1 MSTEILS
8 SKEDERKTKKLTGLS
23 TGGGLIPLPRLN
35 DKLPKL
41 REDTEE
47 SLLTKESSDVPKQIV
62 RLSIASPAAKLSTS
76 RSPITSTDFYFSR
89 DLLVQDADEKAMEKD
104 VHGGLSA
111 LASKEGMIS
120 RESAAKFL
128 RSVLEDFGV
137 IGHVLEEVVENL
149 LNILDSNKDGSISLS
164 EVEESASMIEKI
176 LNIDDTGA
184 KYTRFFKW
192 LGYDLSNKGE
202 TIREHTRL
210 KFSTVKEHDEHIYN
224 SAVKFATRE
233 ILFGVVFAACSML
246 ILFSLPLADPYSS
259 PKENWLFIFVLLPC
273 ELAYVAWWLDANF
286 TMMAPVLLNFYE
298 ILDALAFDSERD
310 KLFTYIYAFF
320 FLLL

>member
-1 MSTEILS
+1 
-8 SKEDERKTKKLTGLS
+8 
-23 TGGGLIPLPRLN
+23 
-35 DKLPKL
+35 
-41 REDTEE
+41 
-47 SLLTKESSDVPKQIV
+47 
-62 RLSIASPAAKLSTS
+62 
-76 RSPITSTDFYFSR
+76 
-89 DLLVQDADEKAMEKD
+89 
-104 VHGGLSA
+104 
-111 LASKEGMIS
+111 MIS
-120 RESAAKFL
+120 QQARAKFL

-286 TMMAPVLLNFYE
+286 TMMAPTIARPLLRKWAIFAIYIVCVFFTN
-298 ILDALAFDSERD
+298 
-310 KLFTYIYAFF
+310 LFMAYIHEFPNPYLMVNPSYLRTIQMEPYDVYTNRAAC
-320 FLLL
+320 LLS

>member
-120 RESAAKFL
+120 RESAAKSFL
-128 RSVLEDFGV
+128 PWNE
-137 IGHVLEEVVENL
+137 
-149 LNILDSNKDGSISLS
+149 
-164 EVEESASMIEKI
+164 
-176 LNIDDTGA
+176 
-184 KYTRFFKW
+184 
-192 LGYDLSNKGE
+192 
-202 TIREHTRL
+202 
-210 KFSTVKEHDEHIYN
+210 
-224 SAVKFATRE
+224 
-233 ILFGVVFAACSML
+233 
-246 ILFSLPLADPYSS
+246 
-259 PKENWLFIFVLLPC
+259 
-273 ELAYVAWWLDANF
+273 
-286 TMMAPVLLNFYE
+286 
-298 ILDALAFDSERD
+298 
-310 KLFTYIYAFF
+310 
-320 FLLL
+320 